1 MIKQSITYQD
11 ADGRSCTEDF
21 YFNLTKA
28 EILEMEVSHAG
39 GYAES
44 MKFLVDSKDQQG
56 ILRVIKELILK
67 AYGERTD
74 VSRHFVKKPE
84 FAEAFSHT
92 EAYSTLF
99 MELFQDAVKAAAF
112 FEGLMPADMV
122 AQAKAEASNRPATQD
137 YQKKQD
143 SKSAAPFTV
152 VSEPAPGVEI
162 QQPLAA
168 HDLTQD
174 EYLALPREEQL
185 AFLQGG
191 GSIR

>member
-1 MIKQSITYQD
+1 MIKQTITYAD

-28 EILEMEVSHAG
+28 EIVELQISHAG
-39 GYAES
+39 GFAES
-44 MKFLVDSKDQQG
+44 MQYLVDSRDQQG

-99 MELFQDAVKAAAF
+99 MSLFEDSSKASAF
-112 FEGLMPADMV
+112 FEGLMPADMI
-122 AQAKAEASNRPATQD
+122 AEAKKEAAARPATQD
-137 YQKKQD
+137 HQSKQEKPTNYAEGFKIVELPERD
-143 SKSAAPFTV
+143 DKRSISKAEAETWQNNDLVAFIQ
-152 VSEPAPGVEI
+152 AGGVITE
-162 QQPLAA
+162 
-168 HDLTQD
+168 
-174 EYLALPREEQL
+174 
-185 AFLQGG
+185 G
-191 GSIR
+191 

>member
-1 MIKQSITYQD
+1 MIKQTISYLD
-11 ADGRSCTEDF
+11 ADNRPCTEDF

-28 EILEMEVSHAG
+28 EILELEVSHAG
-39 GYAES
+39 GFAES
-44 MKFLVDSKDQQG
+44 MQFMVESKDNQA
-56 ILRVIKELILK
+56 ILKVIKELILK

-99 MELFQDAVKAAAF
+99 MSLFQDAAKAAAF
-112 FEGLMPADMV
+112 FEGLMPKDLV
-122 AQAKAEASNRPATQD
+122 DQAKAEASNRPATQD
-137 YQKKQD
+137 HQPKQETP
-143 SKSAAPFTV
+143 ARPFTV

-168 HDLTQD
+168 HDLSQE

>member
-1 MIKQSITYQD
+1 MIKQTIDYID
-11 ADGRSCTEDF
+11 ADGRACTEVF

-39 GYAES
+39 GFSDS
-44 MKFLVDSKDQQG
+44 MQFLVDSKDNQG

-99 MELFQDAVKAAAF
+99 MSLFQDATKAAAF
-112 FEGLMPADMV
+112 FEGLMPADIV

-137 YQKKQD
+137 YQRKQE
-143 SKSAAPFTV
+143 T
-152 VSEPAPGVEI
+152 PAPAFSVVKQSEGVEI
-162 QQPLAA
+162 QQPLAT
-168 HDLTQD
+168 HDLDQT